1 MGNATEAWDD
11 SGTIPGVASDPT
23 SAESP
28 LFVLD
33 ETVDNVG
40 IAMQPLAAGDVIVYG
55 STSLNVRTAVPA
67 PHQIALVDIKPR
79 GSLPKPA
86 HTIRISTT
94 PLPPRETVP
103 AP

>member
-23 SAESP
+23 SADSP

-40 IAMQPLAAGDVIVYG
+40 IAMQPLAAGARVPCGCARLYRRNP
-55 STSLNVRTAVPA
+55 LTAPRKVALPDNPPRDRPPQARPPLPIPSAPA
-67 PHQIALVDIKPR
+67 P
-79 GSLPKPA
+79 
-86 HTIRISTT
+86 
-94 PLPPRETVP
+94 PPP
-103 AP
+103 P